1 MCIIQLKNLRKKHEI
16 DTVVQSLL
24 LGLKVVVLALVF
36 QMNKTAFIIYVV
48 LYVFIFILV
57 QPPKYRGPTN
67 VLNYSEA
74 SFRSIVLSDPTNTMY
89 YVMFDA
95 IWATGI
101 EYVHYLFAS
110 LSLKFANDTTVFLHV
125 DLTRYSE
132 LAKELKINMEGY
144 AGEIPIFIAFQKGKE
159 IRRIPEFSE
168 KPRRRSC
175 RWTEVEL
182 YIRC

>member
-1 MCIIQLKNLRKKHEI
+1 MFI
-16 DTVVQSLL
+16 VV
-24 LGLKVVVLALVF
+24 
-36 QMNKTAFIIYVV
+36 
-48 LYVFIFILV
+48 IFILV

-110 LSLKFANDTTVFLHV
+110 LSLK
-125 DLTRYSE
+125 Y
-132 LAKELKINMEGY
+132 INSL
-144 AGEIPIFIAFQKGKE
+144 GK
-159 IRRIPEFSE
+159 
-168 KPRRRSC
+168 K
-175 RWTEVEL
+175 
-182 YIRC
+182 